1 MATEMLNI
9 SGDVGIKV
17 SNSDIVSTLQET
29 CVSMYNLITDI
40 QNIEISQSIEIHLEE
55 DSIEA
60 LVVCLLNELLF
71 IFDTNGFVG
80 RLVNIDLSETGGIF
94 KIKASVK
101 GEIFNP
107 QKHQRKLLIKAAT
120 YHNLSVIIEEDYCMI
135 QVVFDI

>member
-29 CVSMYNLITDI
+29 CISMYNLITDI
-40 QNIEISQSIEIHLEE
+40 QNIEISQSIEINLEE

-60 LVVCLLNELLF
+60 LIVCLLNELLF
-71 IFDTNGFVG
+71 IVDTKGFVG
-80 RLVNIDLSETGGIF
+80 RLVNIGLSETGGIF

-107 QKHQRKLLIKAAT
+107 QKHHKKLLIKAAT
-120 YHNLSVIIEEDYCMI
+120 YHNLSVIIEEDYCAI